1 MKKHQYRIT
10 VDYLADSDGS
20 PIEAPPLVFEAPNH
34 DNLFELLEK
43 VKQMHPD
50 ISGQD
55 LSRFLIGLKL
65 FSEVCLE
72 NRDNAFFSQFSPYVK
87 DIMMTVKGR
96 K

>member
-10 VDYLADSDGS
+10 VDYLADNSGNLV
-20 PIEAPPLVFEAPNH
+20 EVLPLVFEAPNH

-43 VKQMHPD
+43 VKQTHPD
-50 ISGQD
+50 ISEQD

-65 FSEVCLE
+65 FGEVILE
-72 NRDNAFFSQFSPYVK
+72 NRHNPFFARFSPMMK
-87 DIMMTVKGR
+87 EIMMTLKGG